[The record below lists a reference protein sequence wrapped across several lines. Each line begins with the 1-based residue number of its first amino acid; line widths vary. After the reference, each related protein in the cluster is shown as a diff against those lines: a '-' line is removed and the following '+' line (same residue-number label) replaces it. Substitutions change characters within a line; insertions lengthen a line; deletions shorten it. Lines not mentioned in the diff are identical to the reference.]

1 MSDRAMSEGAMSEG
15 AMSEG
20 AMSDPSTDRRWM
32 RPQHLDPATLRT
44 RADIEEAAL
53 LEGFD
58 QPPESQLRLAWAR
71 FRRHRVA
78 VVSAIVLLLLLA
90 VCFAAPVLAP
100 YSYTEQDL
108 SSTFTGPNREY
119 WLGTDSLGRDQLS
132 RLLYG
137 GRVSL
142 AVGFGVAIVSG
153 AFGTTV
159 GTIAGYAGGWF
170 DAVLMRFTDFML
182 ALPALI
188 FLIVAAR
195 IFGDSIPIVVLI
207 VSAIAWMPLARI
219 VRGVTLSI
227 KNQEYI
233 LAAKASGARPAR
245 ILGRHVLPNVVGPV
259 VVNLT
264 LTVAAAI
271 LLESSLSFLGLG
283 IQPPTPTW
291 GNMLAGSKGYV
302 QTAPWLVWFP
312 GLMILITVLCVNFVG
327 DGLRDALD
335 PTDTRSR

>member
-1 MSDRAMSEGAMSEG
+1 MRRRSEGA
-15 AMSEG
+15 
-20 AMSDPSTDRRWM
+20 TV
-32 RPQHLDPATLRT
+32 RT
-44 RADIEEAAL
+44 REEIERSATIEM
-53 LEGFD
+53 EGLD
-58 QPPESQLRLAWAR
+58 QPPESQLRLSWQR

-78 VVSAIVLLLLLA
+78 VVSGVVLLLMVAMCALA
-90 VCFAAPVLAP
+90 PLLAP
-100 YSYTEQDL
+100 YEYTEQDL
-108 SSTFTGPNREY
+108 SSTFASPNGDY
-119 WLGTDSLGRDQLS
+119 LLGTDSLGRDQLS

-142 AVGFGVAIVSG
+142 AVGFGVAIVGG
-153 AFGTTV
+153 AFGTLV
-159 GTIAGYAGGWF
+159 GTVAGYVGGWF
-170 DAVLMRFTDFML
+170 DGLLMRVTDFML

-207 VSAIAWMPLARI
+207 VSSITWMPLARI

-227 KNQEYI
+227 TNQEYI
-233 LAAKASGARPAR
+233 MAAKSSGAGPGRV
-245 ILGRHVLPNVVGPV
+245 IGRHILPNVVGPV

-271 LLESSLSFLGLG
+271 LLESGLSFLGLG

-312 GLMILITVLCVNFVG
+312 GLMILLTVLCVNFVG

-335 PTDTRSR
+335 PTDTKHV

>member
-1 MSDRAMSEGAMSEG
+1 MSGAT
-15 AMSEG
+15 
-20 AMSDPSTDRRWM
+20 P
-32 RPQHLDPATLRT
+32 RT
-44 RADIEEAAL
+44 RDQIDADAIVEM
-53 LEGFD
+53 EGLD
-58 QPPESQLRLAWAR
+58 QAPESQLTLAWGR

-78 VVSAIVLLLLLA
+78 MVSGVVLVLLVA
-90 VCFAAPVLAP
+90 ACAAAPLLAP
-100 YSYTEQDL
+100 YPYTQQDL
-108 SSTFTGPNREY
+108 SSTFASPNRTY
-119 WLGTDSLGRDQLS
+119 LLGTDSLGRDQLS

-142 AVGFGVAIVSG
+142 AVGFGVAVVGG
-153 AFGTTV
+153 AFGTVV
-159 GTIAGYAGGWF
+159 GTVAGYSGGWF
-170 DAVLMRFTDFML
+170 DAVLMRVTDFML

-195 IFGDSIPIVVLI
+195 VFGDSIPTVVLI
-207 VSAIAWMPLARI
+207 VSAITWMPLARI
-219 VRGVTLSI
+219 VRGVTLSV
-227 KNQEYI
+227 KSQEFI
-233 LAAKASGARPAR
+233 LAARASGAGAPRV
-245 ILGRHVLPNVVGPV
+245 IGRHILPNVIGPV

-271 LLESSLSFLGLG
+271 LLESGLSFLGLG

-335 PTDTRSR
+335 PTDTRS

>member
-1 MSDRAMSEGAMSEG
+1 MSDRVGPEAAIAEGG
-15 AMSEG
+15 
-20 AMSDPSTDRRWM
+20 WM
-32 RPQHLDPATLRT
+32 RPRPVDPATLRS
-44 RADIEEAAL
+44 RAEIEDAASL
-53 LEGFD
+53 DGFD
-58 QPPESQLRLAWAR
+58 RPPESQLRLAWGR

-78 VVSAIVLLLLLA
+78 MASAVVLAALLL
-90 VCFAAPVLAP
+90 VCAAAPWIAP

-108 SSTFTGPNREY
+108 SSTFTSPDDRY

-142 AVGFGVAIVSG
+142 AVGFGVALVSG
-153 AFGTTV
+153 AFGTLMGTV
-159 GTIAGYAGGWF
+159 AGYAGGWF
-170 DAVLMRFTDFML
+170 DGVLMRITDFML

-195 IFGDSIPIVVLI
+195 IFGDSIPTVVLI
-207 VSAIAWMPLARI
+207 VSSIAWMPLARI

-227 KNQEYI
+227 TQQEYI
-233 LAAKASGARPAR
+233 MAAKASGASPAR
-245 ILGRHVLPNVVGPV
+245 VLRRHVLPNVVGPV

-312 GLMILITVLCVNFVG
+312 GLMILVTVLCVNFVG

-335 PTDTRSR
+335 PTDTRLR

>member
-1 MSDRAMSEGAMSEG
+1 MADAH
-15 AMSEG
+15 
-20 AMSDPSTDRRWM
+20 WM
-32 RPQHLDPATLRT
+32 RPQPIDRTTLRT
-44 RADIEEAAL
+44 SDELEAASIAE
-53 LEGFD
+53 LEALD
-58 QPPESQLRLAWAR
+58 QPAVSQARLAWQR
-71 FRRHRVA
+71 FRRHRVGL
-78 VVSAIVLLLLLA
+78 VSGVVLLVLITLCAAAPLIA
-90 VCFAAPVLAP
+90 PYGYTDQDLRSTFAAPNG
-100 YSYTEQDL
+100 D
-108 SSTFTGPNREY
+108 Y
-119 WLGTDSLGRDQLS
+119 WLGTDSLGRDQLT
-132 RLLYG
+132 RLLHG

-142 AVGFGVAIVSG
+142 AVGFGVALVSG
-153 AFGTTV
+153 TFGTLV
-159 GTIAGYAGGWF
+159 GMSAGYTGGWF
-170 DAVLMRFTDFML
+170 DAVLMRCTDFML

-195 IFGDSIPIVVLI
+195 VFGDSIPIVVLI

-227 KNQEYI
+227 VNQEYI
-233 LAAKASGARPAR
+233 LASKASGAGP
-245 ILGRHVLPNVVGPV
+245 GRVLLRHILPNVMGPV

-302 QTAPWLVWFP
+302 ETAPWLVWFP
-312 GLMILITVLCVNFVG
+312 GLMILITVLCVNFLG

-335 PTDTRSR
+335 PTDTRG

>member
-1 MSDRAMSEGAMSEG
+1 MSDGTVG
-15 AMSEG
+15 DTTG
-20 AMSDPSTDRRWM
+20 DRHWM
-32 RPQHLDPATLRT
+32 RPRSVDPATLRS
-44 RADIEEAAL
+44 RAEIEEAAL
-53 LEGFD
+53 LDGFD
-58 QPPESQLRLAWAR
+58 QPPESQLRLAWGR

-78 VVSAIVLLLLLA
+78 MVSAVVLMILLVA
-90 VCFAAPVLAP
+90 CAAAPLIAP
-100 YSYTEQDL
+100 HSYSEQDL
-108 SSTFTGPNREY
+108 SSTFTGPNGTY

-142 AVGFGVAIVSG
+142 AVGFGVALVSG
-153 AFGTTV
+153 AFGTLMGTV
-159 GTIAGYAGGWF
+159 AGYTGGWF
-170 DAVLMRFTDFML
+170 DGVLMRITDFML

-195 IFGDSIPIVVLI
+195 IFGDSIPTVVLI
-207 VSAIAWMPLARI
+207 VSSIAWMPLARI
-219 VRGVTLSI
+219 VRGVTLGV
-227 KNQEYI
+227 KQQEYI
-233 LAAKASGARPAR
+233 MAARASGARPAR
-245 ILGRHVLPNVVGPV
+245 ILSRHVLPNVVGPV

-312 GLMILITVLCVNFVG
+312 GLMILLTVLCVNFVG

-335 PTDTRSR
+335 PTDTRQR

>member
-1 MSDRAMSEGAMSEG
+1 MSDRALGDTTPRTRG
-15 AMSEG
+15 DRQWQRPRPV
-20 AMSDPSTDRRWM
+20 DPS
-32 RPQHLDPATLRT
+32 TLRT
-44 RADIEEAAL
+44 RDEIEQAAL
-53 LEGFD
+53 LDGFD

-78 VVSAIVLLLLLA
+78 PVAAGVLLALLT
-90 VCFAAPVLAP
+90 VCLAAPLLAP

-108 SSTFTGPNREY
+108 SSTFTGPNGDY
-119 WLGTDSLGRDQLS
+119 WLGTDSLGRDQLT

-142 AVGFGVAIVSG
+142 AVGFGVALVSG
-153 AFGTTV
+153 AIGTVMGTV
-159 GTIAGYAGGWF
+159 AGYAGGWF

-195 IFGDSIPIVVLI
+195 VLGDSIPVVVLLVASI
-207 VSAIAWMPLARI
+207 TWMPLARI
-219 VRGVTLSI
+219 VRGVTLGI
-227 KNQEYI
+227 KHQEYI
-233 LAAKASGARPAR
+233 LAARASGARPGR
-245 ILGRHVLPNVVGPV
+245 ILLRHVLPNVVGPV

-312 GLMILITVLCVNFVG
+312 GLMILLTVLCVNFVG

>member
-1 MSDRAMSEGAMSEG
+1 MSDGTLPDTG
-15 AMSEG
+15 T
-20 AMSDPSTDRRWM
+20 SDGDRRWM
-32 RPQHLDPATLRT
+32 RPRPVDPTTLRS
-44 RADIEEAAL
+44 RADIEDAAFL
-53 LEGFD
+53 DGFD
-58 QPPESQLRLAWAR
+58 QPPESQLQLAWGR

-78 VVSAIVLLLLLA
+78 MVSAVVLLVLLLLCA
-90 VCFAAPVLAP
+90 AAPWIAP

-108 SSTFTGPNREY
+108 SATFTSPNSTY

-142 AVGFGVAIVSG
+142 AVGFGVALVSG
-153 AFGTTV
+153 AFGTLMGTV
-159 GTIAGYAGGWF
+159 AGYAGGWF
-170 DAVLMRFTDFML
+170 DAVLMRITDFML

-195 IFGDSIPIVVLI
+195 IFGDSIPTVVLI

-219 VRGVTLSI
+219 IRGVTLSV
-227 KNQEYI
+227 KHQEYI
-233 LAAKASGARPAR
+233 MAARASGASPAR
-245 ILGRHVLPNVVGPV
+245 ILRRHVLPNVVGPV

-312 GLMILITVLCVNFVG
+312 GLMILVTVLCVNFMG

-335 PTDTRSR
+335 PTDTRQR

>member
-1 MSDRAMSEGAMSEG
+1 MV
-15 AMSEG
+15 
-20 AMSDPSTDRRWM
+20 
-32 RPQHLDPATLRT
+32 
-44 RADIEEAAL
+44 AACVL
-53 LEGFD
+53 
-58 QPPESQLRLAWAR
+58 
-71 FRRHRVA
+71 V
-78 VVSAIVLLLLLA
+78 VLLAACL
-90 VCFAAPVLAP
+90 AAPLLAP

-108 SSTFTGPNREY
+108 SSTFTGPDGTY

-142 AVGFGVAIVSG
+142 AVGFGVAFVSG
-153 AFGTTV
+153 AFGTLMGTV
-159 GTIAGYAGGWF
+159 AGYAGGWF
-170 DAVLMRFTDFML
+170 DAVLMRFTDFVL

-188 FLIVAAR
+188 FLIVTAR
-195 IFGDSIPIVVLI
+195 IVGDSIPVVVLL
-207 VSAIAWMPLARI
+207 VSAITWMPLARI

-233 LAAKASGARPAR
+233 LAARASGARPGR
-245 ILGRHVLPNVVGPV
+245 ILVRHVLPNVVGPV

-335 PTDTRSR
+335 PTDTRQR

>member
-1 MSDRAMSEGAMSEG
+1 
-15 AMSEG
+15 
-20 AMSDPSTDRRWM
+20 M
-32 RPQHLDPATLRT
+32 RPVPVDPATLRS
-44 RADIEEAAL
+44 REEIEEAAL

-58 QPPESQLRLAWAR
+58 QPPESQVRLAWSR
-71 FRRHRVA
+71 FRQHRVA
-78 VVSAIVLLLLLA
+78 LVSGVVLLLLLVA
-90 VCFAAPVLAP
+90 CLAAPLIAP

-108 SSTFTGPNREY
+108 SSTFTAPNSTY
-119 WLGTDSLGRDQLS
+119 WLGTDSLGRDQLT

-142 AVGFGVAIVSG
+142 AVGFGVAMVSG
-153 AFGTTV
+153 LFGTTV
-159 GTIAGYAGGWF
+159 GTVAGYAGGWF

-271 LLESSLSFLGLG
+271 LLESALSFLGLG

-335 PTDTRSR
+335 PTDTRNR

>member
-1 MSDRAMSEGAMSEG
+1 MSDRTIREPAG
-15 AMSEG
+15 
-20 AMSDPSTDRRWM
+20 DRRWM
-32 RPQHLDPATLRT
+32 RPRPIDPATLRT
-44 RADIEEAAL
+44 RAEIEASEPL
-53 LEGFD
+53 DGFD
-58 QPPESQLRLAWAR
+58 QPPESQLRLALDR
-71 FRRHRVA
+71 FRKHRVA
-78 VVSAIVLLLLLA
+78 MVAGVVLLLMLA
-90 VCFAAPVLAP
+90 ACIAAPLLAP

-108 SSTFTGPNREY
+108 SSTFTGPNGTY

-142 AVGFGVAIVSG
+142 AVGFGVAVVSG
-153 AFGTTV
+153 AFGTLMGTV
-159 GTIAGYAGGWF
+159 AGYAGGWF

-195 IFGDSIPIVVLI
+195 IFGDSIPTVVLI
-207 VSAIAWMPLARI
+207 VSSIAWMPLARI
-219 VRGVTLSI
+219 IRGVTLSI

-233 LAAKASGARPAR
+233 LAARASGARPGR
-245 ILGRHVLPNVVGPV
+245 ILARHVLPNVVGPV

-312 GLMILITVLCVNFVG
+312 GLMILLTVLCVNFVG

-335 PTDTRSR
+335 PTDTRQR

>member
-1 MSDRAMSEGAMSEG
+1 MSDEVADAPTGH
-15 AMSEG
+15 
-20 AMSDPSTDRRWM
+20 DHPWRRP
-32 RPQHLDPATLRT
+32 RPVDPASLRS
-44 RADIEEAAL
+44 RSEIEASAA

-78 VVSAIVLLLLLA
+78 MVSGVVLLVLLA
-90 VCFAAPVLAP
+90 VCIASPLLAP
-100 YSYTEQDL
+100 YEYTEQDL
-108 SSTFTGPNREY
+108 SATFSGPDGRY

-142 AVGFGVAIVSG
+142 AVGFGVAVVSG
-153 AFGTTV
+153 AFGTLMGTV
-159 GTIAGYAGGWF
+159 AGYAGGWF

-207 VSAIAWMPLARI
+207 VSSIAWMPLARI
-219 VRGVTLSI
+219 IRGVTLSI

-233 LAAKASGARPAR
+233 LAAKASGARPMR
-245 ILGRHVLPNVVGPV
+245 ILLRHILPNVVGPV

-271 LLESSLSFLGLG
+271 LLESRLSFLGLG

-312 GLMILITVLCVNFVG
+312 GLAILVTVLCVNFLG

-335 PTDTRSR
+335 PTDTRQR